1 MGKTDRGEHPRMY
14 DDYVVQRV
22 DANWLAERVK
32 PKRHIG
38 LTAELCIL
46 CRACEDVCPWECI
59 FMMNPGVIA
68 EPGDPQLGATLAASA
83 AVFLI
88 DDAECTR
95 CAICVERCPT
105 DALWLGRTDGVG
117 TWPTLPPQPGSA
129 AA

>member
-1 MGKTDRGEHPRMY
+1 MAKTDRGEHPRMY
-14 DDYVVQRV
+14 DNYTVESV
-22 DANWLAERVK
+22 DASWLTERVK

-59 FMMNPGVIA
+59 FMMSPNIA
-68 EPGDPQLGATLAASA
+68 EGKEPTINANLANSEAIF
-83 AVFLI
+83 VI

-105 DALWLGRTDGVG
+105 DALWLGRTD
-117 TWPTLPPQPGSA
+117 TA
-129 AA
+129 